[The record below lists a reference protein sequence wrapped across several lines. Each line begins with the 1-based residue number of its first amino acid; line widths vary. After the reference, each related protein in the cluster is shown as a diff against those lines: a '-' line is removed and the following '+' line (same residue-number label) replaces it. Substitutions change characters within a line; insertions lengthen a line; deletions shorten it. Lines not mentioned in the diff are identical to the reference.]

1 MVNSKLRRHKVMEK
15 AIKALMSNNLPPR
28 FKFKDTYDSIEV
40 PSGYTLPSQQD
51 IEDKFDE
58 LLAEEELMPTIDA
71 AIEDIQVISS
81 NLYVNTN
88 TGRVGIGTTSPNFTL
103 DVHGSAN
110 VGALTATTISG
121 PLTGN
126 ATTAT
131 TLQTA
136 RTIGGVSF
144 DGSGNIDLPG
154 VNTTG
159 NQNTSGNAATATTA
173 TNQSG
178 GTVSATTGAFSVSLT
193 TPLLSLSSGG
203 GTTIT
208 DAYVGSSP
216 NTYFTNTNDNDQSNF
231 KFLHN
236 YHAVTQT
243 GSGPNSEIMSLQVQG
258 ISNGTTDADTRVYI
272 PGRLGIKTSSPG
284 YDLDIHGTSNVGALT
299 ATTGSFSDTVT
310 ADTFS
315 GNATTATQ
323 LATART
329 IGGVSF
335 DGSGNISLP
344 GVNTA
349 GNQNTSGNAATATTA
364 TNQSGGTV
372 SASTGSFSGH
382 LTASGGITTNASQT
396 RDKLRVWTSGLYS
409 IGMQSGYTFGPLD
422 DYAMTFQMNNDNDHG
437 FWWGDDGHSVA
448 QGAMAL
454 STRGWLSVAE
464 RIKVGGG
471 QSDTGNPSYPLH
483 VVGSS
488 YLDGEVYTTGWLRT
502 YNTQGWYNE
511 TYGGGWYMTDSTWV
525 RAYNNKSILTS
536 NQLYVGGEST
546 FKSRMYLHQAGAGGG
561 ENLFTGLD
569 GQTSAN
575 GRGQFVLSSAY
586 SDMIIASSQGNN
598 NHGSTLS
605 FCTYNPSNSGDY
617 RKWVINQGNWGS
629 RKQFLDF
636 GYADAARTNPHL
648 YINTTDTLLT
658 LDGINKCVG
667 IRNTSPTAT
676 LDVAGSFRVTGA
688 NTSTFGND
696 GLLHINSRST
706 TNGSETV
713 ALQTTID
720 GRALTAANPGTHGGE
735 SRNVLA
741 LQPDGGYVGIGITN
755 PTVKLHVNGGITAT
769 GEIHVHNS
777 DSGNAILSA
786 YGDSQG
792 TGRLYV
798 GQSSTYGGGIEYNG
812 DNSPATTGAGADY
825 IALYRV
831 DNGTYNWTA
840 RNKYNSSNWEFRGNV
855 HANGAIYAPGHPVQY
870 VGQNVNNIVSYNS
883 STGRYITPLDITITP
898 KFSNSKIMLHW
909 VINSES
915 HHDQVFRVYRGSTLI
930 GYNTNSTGN
939 WSGAAPVH
947 YDADHNSTLNTQ
959 TVVWVDTPN
968 TTSAVTYRIYTRP
981 SNTGTNWFNLNR
993 TVGGGVTGQ
1002 DNHEIAVSYKSAME
1016 IAV

>member
-144 DGSGNIDLPG
+144 DGSGNISLPG
-154 VNTTG
+154 VNTAG
-159 NQNTSGNAATATTA
+159 NQNTSGNAATAT
-173 TNQSG
+173 
-178 GTVSATTGAFSVSLT
+178 
-193 TPLLSLSSGG
+193 
-203 GTTIT
+203 
-208 DAYVGSSP
+208 
-216 NTYFTNTNDNDQSNF
+216 
-231 KFLHN
+231 K
-236 YHAVTQT
+236 
-243 GSGPNSEIMSLQVQG
+243 
-258 ISNGTTDADTRVYI
+258 
-272 PGRLGIKTSSPG
+272 
-284 YDLDIHGTSNVGALT
+284 
-299 ATTGSFSDTVT
+299 
-310 ADTFS
+310 
-315 GNATTATQ
+315 

-483 VVGSS
+483 VGSS

-720 GRALTAANPGTHGGE
+720 GRALTADNPGTHGGE

-947 YDADHNSTLNTQ
+947 YDTDHNSTLNTQ

-1002 DNHEIAVSYKSAME
+1002 NNHEIAVSYKSAME